1 MLTCAIYICEQ
12 NMRHYLQIIILLAF
26 SSFCLGVAE
35 FIVSGILT
43 PLSAYYGV
51 SDSQVGNLATLYAL
65 GVVVGAPIVSV
76 LISAFNY
83 RNQLIFTLG
92 LFCLSNAIMFVSSS
106 LWVALVARFI
116 GGLMH
121 GLFFVIATI
130 ICIKVAPKSKTTMA
144 LSLMVSGLTIALVT
158 GVPIGILVS
167 KRYGL
172 LSPFLLIACVSFV
185 VALCALFVMPKLS
198 SKQANFKNLG
208 VAFGFVPVWQG
219 FLVTAFSCGSM
230 FVLYIYLRVLLE
242 RHGFSPVSIANV
254 YLCFGIAAIVGNLFG
269 GKLADLRGSFGSLG
283 FLLTMQIFALSAM
296 SFSYYLPK
304 WVLIAN
310 VMGFGF
316 FGFACIAPL
325 KMLCN
330 HLARVFTPNTQN
342 DTIALN
348 EASFN
353 VGITF
358 ASLVGGLVAHL
369 NASFNG
375 LCAALFALSALIILS
390 FGIKKASFQVK

>member
-1 MLTCAIYICEQ
+1 
-12 NMRHYLQIIILLAF
+12 MRHYLRIIILLAF

-43 PLSAYYGV
+43 QLSVYYGV

-76 LISAFNY
+76 LISSFNY
-83 RNQLIFTLG
+83 RNQLIFTLA
-92 LFCLSNAIMFVSSS
+92 LFSLSNAIMFVSSS

-130 ICIKVAPKSKTTMA
+130 ISIKVAPKSKTTMA

-167 KRYGL
+167 KHYGL
-172 LSPFLLIACVSFV
+172 LAPFLLIACVSFL
-185 VALCALFVMPKLS
+185 VALCALFIMPKLS
-198 SKQANFKNLG
+198 SKQANFKNLW
-208 VAFGFVPVWQG
+208 VAFGFAPVWQG

-230 FVLYIYLRVLLE
+230 FVVYIYLRMLLE
-242 RHGFSPVSIANV
+242 QHGFSPVSIANA
-254 YLCFGIAAIVGNLFG
+254 YLFFGIAAIAGNLFG
-269 GKLADLRGSFGSLG
+269 GKLADLRGFFASLS
-283 FLLTMQIFALSAM
+283 FLLTMQILALSAM

-330 HLARVFTPNTQN
+330 HLARIFTPHTQN

-358 ASLVGGLVAHL
+358 ASLAGGLVAHL
-369 NASFNG
+369 NVNFNG
-375 LCAALFALSALIILS
+375 LCAALFALSALSILS
-390 FGIKKASFQVK
+390 FGIKKASFHVK